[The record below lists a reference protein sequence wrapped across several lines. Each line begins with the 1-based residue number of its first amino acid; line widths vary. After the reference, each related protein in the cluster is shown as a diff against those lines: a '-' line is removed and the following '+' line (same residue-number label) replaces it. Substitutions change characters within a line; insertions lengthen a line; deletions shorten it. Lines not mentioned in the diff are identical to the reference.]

1 MKKIILIFAALLVL
15 AMLTSCGK
23 PTPYRE
29 GYAHGRDFKAK
40 WDKVQNPGPGA
51 KDEDESTIQAGY
63 TKNYKKKLKKL
74 PGDLAPATQVMDEEK
89 VKAFMRGWQD
99 AIDGKEPA
107 E

>member
-1 MKKIILIFAALLVL
+1 MKKAAVLITAMML
-15 AMLTSCGK
+15 AFFLTSCGK
-23 PTPYRE
+23 PSPYRE

-51 KDEDESTIQAGY
+51 KDEDESTIQAEY

-74 PGDLAPATQVMDEEK
+74 PGDLAPATQVIDEEK